1 MGVRGQ
7 DCGRVAGG
15 DRVRAISIGGL
26 LRRLWIP
33 LLLVV
38 VLSVSGLVVTR
49 LHKVF
54 GSQDLN
60 ANAGAGIKIVQFNP
74 KVVKYEIDGPP
85 GSVANINYWDAD
97 ANTHQVNNAPLPW
110 SYTISTTL
118 PAVSAN
124 IMAQT
129 DAGYI
134 GCRITVD
141 GELREHRTSDGHNA
155 QTFCRV
161 KSACP
166 AQATMRREATVR
178 SGASTQPILR
188 AQQLN
193 RTAL

>member
-1 MGVRGQ
+1 M
-7 DCGRVAGG
+7 DLRVDLSAEKTVDGPARG

-38 VLSVSGLVVTR
+38 VLSISGLVVMR

-85 GSVANINYWDAD
+85 GSTANINYWDAD
-97 ANTHQVNNAPLPW
+97 ANTHQVNRAPLPW
-110 SYTISTTL
+110 SYTLSTTL

-129 DAGYI
+129 DGNHI

-141 GELREHRTSDGHNA
+141 GVLREHQSMNGHNA
-155 QTFCRV
+155 QTFCLV
-161 KSACP
+161 KSA
-166 AQATMRREATVR
+166 
-178 SGASTQPILR
+178 
-188 AQQLN
+188 
-193 RTAL
+193 